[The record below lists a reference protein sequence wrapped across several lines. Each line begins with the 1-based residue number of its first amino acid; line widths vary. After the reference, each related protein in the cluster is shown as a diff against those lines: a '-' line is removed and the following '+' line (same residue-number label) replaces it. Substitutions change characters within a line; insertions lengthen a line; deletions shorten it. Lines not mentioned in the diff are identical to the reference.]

1 MGLFSGIVSAA
12 TGVVGAVIGGN
23 SANKAAG
30 QASKS
35 EAAQL
40 EFAQQQYD
48 DWKAVYG
55 PVQDNLSSYYSN
67 LSPDYYEALGLE
79 AFELERNNAME
90 QISTSLAQRG
100 IKDSGIAAEIN
111 ANADLSAAS
120 TRAQIR
126 RQAPVQMATDQQNFL
141 SIGMNASPAP
151 SVSQALNSQAVGARQ
166 RSNAASASAG
176 QAWSSATSSLGTL
189 AETGLSHYLGKE
201 K

>member
-1 MGLFSGIVSAA
+1 MSWSAVA
-12 TGVVGAVIGGN
+12 VAGASLAGSVISSS
-23 SANKAAG
+23 SANKASKQAG
-30 QASKS
+30 QA

-40 EFAQQQYD
+40 EFAQKQYD

-67 LSPDYYEALGLE
+67 LTPDYYEALGLE

-90 QISTSLAQRG
+90 QINTSLAQRG
-100 IKDSGIAAEIN
+100 IKDSGVAAEIT

-141 SIGMNASPAP
+141 AIGMNANPAP
-151 SVSQALNSQAVGARQ
+151 SVSESLNSQAVGARQ
-166 RSNAASASAG
+166 RSNAASAAAG
-176 QAWSSATSSLGTL
+176 QAWGSATSSLGTL
-189 AETGLSHYLGKE
+189 AETGLSAYLGKD